1 MSLHPLAG
9 QQVPTSLIPNISR
22 LMTAYYVL
30 EPDVHM
36 YPEHKVS
43 FGTSG
48 HRGSA
53 LQCSFNE
60 PHVLAICQAIA
71 DYRKKH
77 GINGP
82 LFLGKDTHALSEAAF
97 ASALEVLIAN
107 KIQVCIQKDLGHG
120 DGVTGSINGQ
130 L

>member
-9 QQVPTSLIPNISR
+9 QQVPTSLVPNISR

-30 EPDVHM
+30 EPDVHLH
-36 YPEHKVS
+36 PEHKVS

-53 LQCSFNE
+53 LHCSFNE
-60 PHVLAICQAIA
+60 PHVLAICQADI
-71 DYRKKH
+71 
-77 GINGP
+77 
-82 LFLGKDTHALSEAAF
+82 HALHTWVSE
-97 ASALEVLIAN
+97 
-107 KIQVCIQKDLGHG
+107 KIFIRTINMLG
-120 DGVTGSINGQ
+120 

>member
-60 PHVLAICQAIA
+60 PHVLAICQAI
-71 DYRKKH
+71 
-77 GINGP
+77 
-82 LFLGKDTHALSEAAF
+82 
-97 ASALEVLIAN
+97 
-107 KIQVCIQKDLGHG
+107 
-120 DGVTGSINGQ
+120 
-130 L
+130 

>member
-9 QQVPTSLIPNISR
+9 QQVPSSLVPNISR

-30 EPDVHM
+30 EPDVHTN
-36 YPEHKVS
+36 PEHKVS

-60 PHVLAICQAIA
+60 PHVLAIC
-71 DYRKKH
+71 R
-77 GINGP
+77 P
-82 LFLGKDTHALSEAAF
+82 LPNTVKSRALPGRCF
-97 ASALEVLIAN
+97 
-107 KIQVCIQKDLGHG
+107 
-120 DGVTGSINGQ
+120 
-130 L
+130 

>member
-30 EPDVHM
+30 EPDVHLH
-36 YPEHKVS
+36 PEHKVS

-53 LQCSFNE
+53 LHCSFNE
-60 PHVLAICQAIA
+60 PHVLAICQADIH
-71 DYRKKH
+71 RLH
-77 GINGP
+77 TWV
-82 LFLGKDTHALSEAAF
+82 GK
-97 ASALEVLIAN
+97 
-107 KIQVCIQKDLGHG
+107 
-120 DGVTGSINGQ
+120 
-130 L
+130 